1 MALAAASIAALSEQ
15 MWHLMHPGLEAKDS
29 PELLEEWPVGCY
41 GCFRTNGLLPLDR
54 FSSAARRSI
63 QNERCFAFGG
73 REHQGSVARENIHHL
88 KPRLCLSCT
97 QFTDQYSKWKAA
109 RRCIECNAIMTAGET
124 MPWRPDLFATSS
136 TGRTWCLPR
145 TTSPWR
151 SVKDG
156 ACLTVPASIGSRPHA
171 ATTCVEDESW

>member
-1 MALAAASIAALSEQ
+1 MSSGMWQDADGAFIAYQEPTPDDVALAAASIAALSEQ

-41 GCFRTNGLLPLDR
+41 GCFRTNGLLALDR

-97 QFTDQYSKWKAA
+97 QFTDQYNKWKAA
-109 RRCIECNAIMTAGET
+109 RRCIECSAIMTAGENSSLSQKKKKGGGLCLRCQAHLSDDA
-124 MPWRPDLFATSS
+124 MAT
-136 TGRTWCLPR
+136 
-145 TTSPWR
+145 
-151 SVKDG
+151 
-156 ACLTVPASIGSRPHA
+156 
-171 ATTCVEDESW
+171 